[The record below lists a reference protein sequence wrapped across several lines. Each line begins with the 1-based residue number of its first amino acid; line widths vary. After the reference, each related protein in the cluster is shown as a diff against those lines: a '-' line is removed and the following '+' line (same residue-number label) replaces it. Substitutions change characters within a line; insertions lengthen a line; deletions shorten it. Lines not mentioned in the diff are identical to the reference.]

1 MIRAHPG
8 PQPLDGAGILRP
20 ASGRPRPTGALAA
33 MILLANPNSTTAT
46 TRAMCAILAPVLPH
60 LRGWT
65 APEGPGV
72 IETPAQLDAAG
83 RLVAALT
90 PPPGCRGV
98 IVAAFGDP
106 G

>member
-1 MIRAHPG
+1 
-8 PQPLDGAGILRP
+8 
-20 ASGRPRPTGALAA
+20 